1 MTDDLTRPIET
12 PPASEPFAPAEP
24 ATTPAGTEP
33 VTTAGTP
40 GPNRVRWVVGLGVA
54 GLAVAVAIG
63 AFIVL
68 GSRPTPEA
76 LKYVP
81 GDAAIVVEVRMDLPG
96 DQLQKLGNLLGHFPG
111 FADQSTL
118 PAKIDESLSRL
129 VQQGGKTEIDYVR
142 DIKPW
147 LSGPAFIAM
156 RLPAATGSGAT
167 STGSGATPAERA
179 VVSATTTG
187 TVTCDTPLKGKTVTK
202 ETYRGLEL
210 SIASSTAADA
220 SSGQVACVIDGRQ
233 ALIGDVASVHDA
245 LDAKAAGTGM
255 DKSADYGAARAALQG
270 DQLSTIYLNGKA
282 YASLVS
288 GTAATTPGIGDLT
301 ALTGPVP
308 DWAITGIRAEDD
320 GLSPPP
326 A

>member
-12 PPASEPFAPAEP
+12 PPPSEPFAPAEP
-24 ATTPAGTEP
+24 ATMPAGAEP

-40 GPNRVRWVVGLGVA
+40 GPNRVRWAVGLGVA
-54 GLAVAVAIG
+54 GLAVVVAIG

-68 GSRPTPEA
+68 GSRPMPEA
-76 LKYVP
+76 LKYIP
-81 GDAAIVVEVRMDLPG
+81 ADAAVVVEVRMDLPG

-129 VQQGGKTEIDYVR
+129 VQQGGSTEMDYVR

-147 LSGPAFIAM
+147 LSGPTFIAI
-156 RLPAATGSGAT
+156 RLPSSAGSGAT
-167 STGSGATPAERA
+167 SKEQG

-187 TVTCDTPLKGKTVTK
+187 TVTCDTPFKGQSVTK

-210 SIASSTAADA
+210 SIG
-220 SSGQVACVIDGRQ
+220 SGGEAACVIDGRQ

-245 LDAKAAGTGM
+245 LDAKASGTGM
-255 DKSADYGAARAALQG
+255 DRSADYGTARDELKV
-270 DQLSTIYLNGKA
+270 DQMS
-282 YASLVS
+282 
-288 GTAATTPGIGDLT
+288 
-301 ALTGPVP
+301 
-308 DWAITGIRAEDD
+308 
-320 GLSPPP
+320 
-326 A
+326 